1 MVESG
6 RAEREGGREEDADGE
21 ETLNPQY
28 NNGGNGATDLCY
40 PSLPS
45 PLSISTSPHFC

>member
-6 RAEREGGREEDADGE
+6 TAEREGGREEESDANGE

-28 NNGGNGATDLCY
+28 T
-40 PSLPS
+40 
-45 PLSISTSPHFC
+45 IQQQRK